1 MVTIVF
7 KILILSPQYLKR
19 PIYPVGRSWEGGDDT
34 AALGRKINTLN
45 EKMQIFCSKTLNY

>member
-34 AALGRKINTLN
+34 AALGGKINTLN